1 MARTRDPQSTPTIGQ
16 IVTQGRQGAIKA
28 RNPSPGTL
36 GKRSPTQA
44 SDRGGKPARAV
55 VVPGD
60 GTAKDLN
67 VGLELQL
74 PVRQGHR
81 SDRDFGRSATAWFDA
96 TSVVIRV
103 QPELAPLVGSFA
115 KTLEQSGV
123 VIADKALAVVVGDEA
138 ARQIIAQQRWAALVG
153 ETLDT
158 AEVRQ
163 LLDLTRQALEARRRN
178 GSLLGLASDRSGT
191 RFPAWQFDPVHKR
204 VRPEV
209 ASVVAKFRDEAEDI
223 TEATIVSWAS
233 TNQPDLDGETPVSW
247 LLAGKDLDRL
257 LVAATRAA
265 ARLAQ

>member
-1 MARTRDPQSTPTIGQ
+1 MARTRDPQSESTSGQ

-28 RNPSPGTL
+28 SNPSQGTL
-36 GKRSPTQA
+36 GKRSPTQV
-44 SDRGGKPARAV
+44 SDRGGKSARAV
-55 VVPGD
+55 VVPGH
-60 GTAKDLN
+60 GTAKDLKDPFS
-67 VGLELQL
+67 LQL
-74 PVRQGHR
+74 PLRQSRG
-81 SDRDFGRSATAWFDA
+81 SGRSVRAYLDA
-96 TSVVIRV
+96 ISAVIRV

-138 ARQIIAQQRWAALVG
+138 ARQIIAQRRWAALVG

-233 TNQPDLDGETPVSW
+233 TNQPDLDGETPASW
-247 LLAGKDLDRL
+247 LLAGKDPDRL